1 VADQLKPEL
10 SYNISIKRHLL
21 SSLISRLIVS
31 IVILIQ
37 LFVIVMVISRNS
49 ERLEKFGVR
58 PGAIIFTCAAFFFAV
73 LFAQNSL
80 RAELQA
86 YGFVYLESFLYLL
99 TYFAIL
105 AVAINSVLLVARP
118 DLRLFRD
125 HDNMWAEVLY
135 WPTILLTM
143 VVITY
148 LTFRE

>member
-86 YGFVYLESFLYLL
+86 YGFVYLESLYLL

-148 LTFRE
+148 LTFR